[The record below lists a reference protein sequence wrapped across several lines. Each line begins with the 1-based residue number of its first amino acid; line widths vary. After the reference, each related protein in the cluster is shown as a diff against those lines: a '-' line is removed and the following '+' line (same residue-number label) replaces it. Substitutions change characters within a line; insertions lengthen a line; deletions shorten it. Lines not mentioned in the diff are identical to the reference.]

1 MPDMQTEI
9 KKVLTEWTTPEINL
23 EGKADAR
30 NAEAKS
36 FCEKVYEHIK
46 ANPKCSLDS
55 IRKAFKI
62 DKTSESGLASS
73 LKTLYDRKLI
83 GRAPIP
89 NPNYKGYGRRLVFVY
104 WAVATTYTTQ
114 IKGLYSKKNKT
125 VRIVGKKQKSEVK
138 APVTPPAAPRPHT
151 SVEDLIN
158 SLNIYEARKVWE
170 ALNAVFGKQGK

>member
-23 EGKADAR
+23 EVKTSTQKAD
-30 NAEAKS
+30 AKS
-36 FCEKVYEHIK
+36 FCEQVYEHIK
-46 ANPKCSLDS
+46 TNPKCSLDS

-62 DKTSESGLASS
+62 DKNGEGSLASS

-83 GRAPIP
+83 GRAPIN
-89 NPNYKGYGRRLVFVY
+89 NPNYKGFGRRLIFVY
-104 WAVATTYTTQ
+104 WAVANTYTTQ

-125 VRIVGKKQKSEVK
+125 VRIVGKKQKSEVQ
-138 APVTPPAAPRPHT
+138 APVAPPTASRPHT